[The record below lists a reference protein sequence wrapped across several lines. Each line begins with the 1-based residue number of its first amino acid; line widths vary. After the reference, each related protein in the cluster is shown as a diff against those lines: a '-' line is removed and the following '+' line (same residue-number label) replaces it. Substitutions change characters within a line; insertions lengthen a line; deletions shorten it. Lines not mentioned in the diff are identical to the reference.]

1 LLALLIAKGILWGN
15 CECVAKGTVGKPD
28 RQIGI
33 EYEQAVTGR
42 LGEIQWA
49 GFAQGRFLRTL

>member
-1 LLALLIAKGILWGN
+1 LALLIAK
-15 CECVAKGTVGKPD
+15 CVAKGTVGKPD

-33 EYEQAVTGR
+33 EHEQAVTGR

-49 GFAQGRFLRTL
+49 GFAHGRFLRTL

>member
-1 LLALLIAKGILWGN
+1 LALLFAKGILWGN
-15 CECVAKGTVGKPD
+15 CECVATGTVDKPD

-33 EYEQAVTGR
+33 EHEQAVTGR

-49 GFAQGRFLRTL
+49 GFAHGRFLRTL

>member
-1 LLALLIAKGILWGN
+1 VLALLIAKGIFGGN
-15 CECVAKGTVGKPD
+15 CECAAKGTVGKPD

-33 EYEQAVTGR
+33 EHEQAVTGR

-49 GFAQGRFLRTL
+49 GFAHGRFLRTL